1 MTRHATGAA
10 ALRSLFKD
18 LKIRDRAQFQPN
30 PMENEEINFGPFRLD
45 LRRPE
50 LRRDDQPVRIYRRP
64 LAILCALAEAKG
76 EIVSK
81 AELMAR
87 LWPGRV
93 VEESNLH
100 VHVSALRKALDEHD
114 GGHSLVATVPG
125 RGYRLADLSGEPKRE
140 CFADAIVEGIS
151 LGRFRLDLS
160 RRELLR
166 DGQPVRIHRRALGI
180 LCALA
185 EAKGEIVSKDELLA
199 RLWPDRIVE
208 EGNLHVHVSAL
219 RKALDEHDGG
229 HTLVATVPG
238 RGYRLANQTSLRP
251 TQVAKDPLP
260 PQLPLPDK
268 PSIAVMPFQNLG
280 SDPEQEYFADGMVE
294 EIITALS
301 RIRWLFVI
309 ARNSSFTYKGQAV
322 DVKHIGRELGVR
334 YVLEGSVRKAGG
346 RVRITAQLIEAETSA
361 HLWAERFDG
370 SLEAVFDLQD
380 QVAVSVAGVIEPT
393 LRAAEIRRA
402 ADQPRNNPTAYDLYL
417 RALRATG
424 SWEQKDY
431 LEALDWLSRAIE
443 QDDTYGPALS
453 LSAVYHAALNGNG
466 WTDDPEATRQRAI
479 SLARRAV
486 RNAGDDAGTL
496 GRAAYALAYL
506 GEDIDA
512 ATALIDRSLHINP
525 SFADGWR
532 WSGWLRLWAGLPD
545 LAIDHFEKSLR
556 LNPHAPLGGT
566 LMANGV
572 AHFFARRLDQARTM
586 LLLSLQQHPDWVPT
600 NRFLAACYG
609 HLGQSEEAKIIIKRL
624 RALTPVVLPN
634 ADNWRDPEQR
644 EFYLSGLRLAMGE
657 TE

>member
-30 PMENEEINFGPFRLD
+30 PMENEEINFGRFRLD

-93 VEESNLH
+93 VEES
-100 VHVSALRKALDEHD
+100 
-114 GGHSLVATVPG
+114 
-125 RGYRLADLSGEPKRE
+125 
-140 CFADAIVEGIS
+140 
-151 LGRFRLDLS
+151 
-160 RRELLR
+160 
-166 DGQPVRIHRRALGI
+166 
-180 LCALA
+180 
-185 EAKGEIVSKDELLA
+185 
-199 RLWPDRIVE
+199 
-208 EGNLHVHVSAL
+208 NLHVHVSAL

-346 RVRITAQLIEAETSA
+346 RVRITAQLIEAETGA

-431 LEALDWLSRAIE
+431 LEALDWLSRALE

-545 LAIDHFEKSLR
+545 VAIDHFEKSLR
-556 LNPHAPLGGT
+556 LNPRAPLSGT
-566 LMANGV
+566 LMAKGV

-586 LLLSLQQHPDWVPT
+586 LLLSLQQYPDWVPT